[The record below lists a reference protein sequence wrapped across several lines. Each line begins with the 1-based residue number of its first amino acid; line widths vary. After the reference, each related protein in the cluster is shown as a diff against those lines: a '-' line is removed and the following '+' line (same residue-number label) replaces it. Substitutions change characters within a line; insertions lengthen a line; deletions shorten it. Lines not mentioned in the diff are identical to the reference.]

1 MEINKLNESNDPLIT
16 QSPAPGLVNLFRV
29 EDVLNLARA
38 NSLWPLTFGLA
49 CCAIE
54 LMAGGAARFDL
65 DRFGFGV
72 FRPSPRQADLMI
84 VAGTISRKMVPC
96 IKTLYDQMPSPKYV
110 IALGGCATAGGP
122 FKYPGQYGI
131 LEGIDKIIPVN
142 VYVPGCPPRPEALI
156 AGIMELQKQIKKGN
170 KNIAVRYSEYEP
182 LALSQKF
189 QGLVDW
195 VWVDCF
201 KDWSLSEH
209 DYRELKKH
217 FKLCLV
223 APELQGHPPSKTE
236 EFKNKLKQMPFDAVC
251 TKKPEQW

>member
-1 MEINKLNESNDPLIT
+1 MLT
-16 QSPAPGLVNLFRV
+16 QSPAPGLVNLFKV
-29 EDVLNLARA
+29 EDVLNMARA

-54 LMAGGAARFDL
+54 LMAGGAARFDM

-72 FRPSPRQADLMI
+72 FRPSPRQADVMI

-142 VYVPGCPPRPEALI
+142 VYIPGCPPRPEALI
-156 AGIMELQKQIKKGN
+156 AGIL
-170 KNIAVRYSEYEP
+170 
-182 LALSQKF
+182 
-189 QGLVDW
+189 
-195 VWVDCF
+195 
-201 KDWSLSEH
+201 
-209 DYRELKKH
+209 ELKKQILAGNVQGVMSPAVAH
-217 FKLCLV
+217 DSQDNWPAEYKNAISRAEFRQPKADPPQTEKPPVPTAPV
-223 APELQGHPPSKTE
+223 APTTPPPPASE
-236 EFKNKLKQMPFDAVC
+236 PKN
-251 TKKPEQW
+251 

>member
-1 MEINKLNESNDPLIT
+1 MEINKNPDYLNT

-29 EDVLNLARA
+29 EDMLNLARA

-54 LMAGGAARFDL
+54 LMAGGAARFDM

-156 AGIMELQKQIKKGN
+156 AGIMELQKQIKEGKTQGIMSPASVADSQDGRPAEY
-170 KNIAVRYSEYEP
+170 KNAISRAEFRKPPAPPTPPVTP
-182 LALSQKF
+182 VAAP
-189 QGLVDW
+189 
-195 VWVDCF
+195 
-201 KDWSLSEH
+201 
-209 DYRELKKH
+209 
-217 FKLCLV
+217 V
-223 APELQGHPPSKTE
+223 APAP
-236 EFKNKLKQMPFDAVC
+236 AV
-251 TKKPEQW
+251 

>member
-1 MEINKLNESNDPLIT
+1 VEVNRHLETNPEYLHT
-16 QSPAPGLVNLFRV
+16 QDASGVANLFKV
-29 EDVLNLARA
+29 EDVFNLARA

-54 LMAGGAARFDL
+54 LMAGGAARFDM

-96 IKTLYDQMPSPKYV
+96 IKTLYDQMPAPTYV

-156 AGIMELQKQIKKGN
+156 AGIMELQKQIKAGKVQGVMSPASVADSQDGRPADY
-170 KNIAVRYSEYEP
+170 KDAISRADFRKPVPPPAPPAAAAAPTPAPPAEP
-182 LALSQKF
+182 KA
-189 QGLVDW
+189 
-195 VWVDCF
+195 
-201 KDWSLSEH
+201 
-209 DYRELKKH
+209 
-217 FKLCLV
+217 
-223 APELQGHPPSKTE
+223 
-236 EFKNKLKQMPFDAVC
+236 
-251 TKKPEQW
+251 

>member
-1 MEINKLNESNDPLIT
+1 MEINPNLALDKDPDYLNT

-29 EDVLNLARA
+29 EDVLSLARA

-54 LMAGGAARFDL
+54 LMAGGAARFDM

-96 IKTLYDQMPSPKYV
+96 IKTLYDQMPAPKYV

-122 FKYPGQYGI
+122 FKFPGQYGI
-131 LEGIDKIIPVN
+131 LEGLDKIIPVN

-156 AGIMELQKQIKKGN
+156 AGIIELQKQIVSGKSQGVMSPATTKDSQDSRPAEYKNAISRAEFRKPVPTASTAATPSSQEVKK
-170 KNIAVRYSEYEP
+170 
-182 LALSQKF
+182 
-189 QGLVDW
+189 
-195 VWVDCF
+195 
-201 KDWSLSEH
+201 
-209 DYRELKKH
+209 
-217 FKLCLV
+217 
-223 APELQGHPPSKTE
+223 
-236 EFKNKLKQMPFDAVC
+236 
-251 TKKPEQW
+251 

>member
-1 MEINKLNESNDPLIT
+1 
-16 QSPAPGLVNLFRV
+16 V
-29 EDVLNLARA
+29 EDVLNMARA

-54 LMAGGAARFDL
+54 LMAGGAARFDM

-72 FRPSPRQADLMI
+72 FRPSPRQADVMI

-122 FKYPGQYGI
+122 FKFPGQYGI

-156 AGIMELQKQIKKGN
+156 AGILELQRQIKAGKTQGVMSPAVVHDSQDNRPAEYKNAISRTEFRKPPASTPTPAAGPEN
-170 KNIAVRYSEYEP
+170 KS
-182 LALSQKF
+182 
-189 QGLVDW
+189 
-195 VWVDCF
+195 
-201 KDWSLSEH
+201 
-209 DYRELKKH
+209 
-217 FKLCLV
+217 
-223 APELQGHPPSKTE
+223 
-236 EFKNKLKQMPFDAVC
+236 
-251 TKKPEQW
+251 

>member
-1 MEINKLNESNDPLIT
+1 MVRFFK
-16 QSPAPGLVNLFRV
+16 V
-29 EDVLNLARA
+29 EDVFNMARA

-54 LMAGGAARFDL
+54 LMAGGAARFDM

-72 FRPSPRQADLMI
+72 FRPSPRQSDLMI

-142 VYVPGCPPRPEALI
+142 VYIPGCPPRPEALI
-156 AGIMELQKQIKKGN
+156 AGILELQKQIKEGRTQGVMSPAAVN
-170 KNIAVRYSEYEP
+170 DSQDARPAEYKNAMSR
-182 LALSQKF
+182 A
-189 QGLVDW
+189 
-195 VWVDCF
+195 
-201 KDWSLSEH
+201 
-209 DYRELKKH
+209 
-217 FKLCLV
+217 
-223 APELQGHPPSKTE
+223 
-236 EFKNKLKQMPFDAVC
+236 EFRKQV
-251 TKKPEQW
+251 

>member
-1 MEINKLNESNDPLIT
+1 MKESQDPLLT

-156 AGIMELQKQIKKGN
+156 AGIMELQKQMKRGN
-170 KNIAVRYSEYEP
+170 VQGVMSPAVIHDSQDSRPAEYKNAISRAEFRKP
-182 LALSQKF
+182 TPPPAPPAAATPPP
-189 QGLVDW
+189 
-195 VWVDCF
+195 
-201 KDWSLSEH
+201 
-209 DYRELKKH
+209 
-217 FKLCLV
+217 
-223 APELQGHPPSKTE
+223 APESK
-236 EFKNKLKQMPFDAVC
+236 A
-251 TKKPEQW
+251 

>member
-1 MEINKLNESNDPLIT
+1 MEVNRGLETNPDYLHT
-16 QSPAPGLVNLFRV
+16 QDASGVANFFKV
-29 EDVLNLARA
+29 EDVFNLARA

-54 LMAGGAARFDL
+54 LMAGGAARFDM

-96 IKTLYDQMPSPKYV
+96 IKTLYDQMPAPKYV

-142 VYVPGCPPRPEALI
+142 VYIPGCPPRPEALI
-156 AGIMELQKQIKKGN
+156 AGIIELQKQIKEGRVQGAMSPASVIDSQDGRPADY
-170 KNIAVRYSEYEP
+170 KN
-182 LALSQKF
+182 ALS
-189 QGLVDW
+189 
-195 VWVDCF
+195 
-201 KDWSLSEH
+201 
-209 DYRELKKH
+209 R
-217 FKLCLV
+217 
-223 APELQGHPPSKTE
+223 A
-236 EFKNKLKQMPFDAVC
+236 EFR
-251 TKKPEQW
+251 KP

>member
-1 MEINKLNESNDPLIT
+1 MEIKPASGLETNPDYLNT

-29 EDVLNLARA
+29 EDVLNLASA

-49 CCAIE
+49 YCAIE
-54 LMAGGAARFDL
+54 LMAGGAARFDM

-156 AGIMELQKQIKKGN
+156 AGIIELQKQIKSGN
-170 KNIAVRYSEYEP
+170 TQGVMSSASVQDSQDNRPAEYKNAMSRAEFRKPSAPPTPPAVTSSP
-182 LALSQKF
+182 Q
-189 QGLVDW
+189 
-195 VWVDCF
+195 
-201 KDWSLSEH
+201 SLSG
-209 DYRELKKH
+209 DQPDSRLRGNDK
-217 FKLCLV
+217 
-223 APELQGHPPSKTE
+223 
-236 EFKNKLKQMPFDAVC
+236 
-251 TKKPEQW
+251 

>member
-1 MEINKLNESNDPLIT
+1 MEIEKTLLDT
-16 QSPAPGLVNLFRV
+16 QTPPPGLVNLFRV
-29 EDVLNLARA
+29 EDVLNMARA

-96 IKTLYDQMPSPKYV
+96 IKTLYDQMPAPKYV
-110 IALGGCATAGGP
+110 IALGGCATGGGP

-142 VYVPGCPPRPEALI
+142 VYIPGCPPRPEALI
-156 AGIMELQKQIKKGN
+156 AGILELQKQILAGKAQGQMTPAVVHDSQDN
-170 KNIAVRYSEYEP
+170 RPAEYKNAMSRTEFRKLPAPPAAPAATPPPAVPPSP
-182 LALSQKF
+182 
-189 QGLVDW
+189 
-195 VWVDCF
+195 
-201 KDWSLSEH
+201 
-209 DYRELKKH
+209 
-217 FKLCLV
+217 
-223 APELQGHPPSKTE
+223 APELK
-236 EFKNKLKQMPFDAVC
+236 
-251 TKKPEQW
+251 

>member
-1 MEINKLNESNDPLIT
+1 MEVNPNPALDQDPNYLNT
-16 QSPAPGLVNLFRV
+16 QSPASGIVNLFRV

-54 LMAGGAARFDL
+54 LMAGGAARFDM

-122 FKYPGQYGI
+122 FKYPGQYAI

-156 AGIMELQKQIKKGN
+156 AGVIELQKQILSGKTQGVMSPASVKDSQDGRPAEY
-170 KNIAVRYSEYEP
+170 KNAMSRAEFRKPVP
-182 LALSQKF
+182 PPAAA
-189 QGLVDW
+189 
-195 VWVDCF
+195 
-201 KDWSLSEH
+201 
-209 DYRELKKH
+209 
-217 FKLCLV
+217 
-223 APELQGHPPSKTE
+223 APAAPATPATPEKTS
-236 EFKNKLKQMPFDAVC
+236 
-251 TKKPEQW
+251 

>member
-1 MEINKLNESNDPLIT
+1 MEINKDPQYLQT
-16 QSPAPGLVNLFRV
+16 QTPSALANFFKV
-29 EDVLNLARA
+29 EQVFDMARA

-54 LMAGGAARFDL
+54 FMAGGAARFDL

-72 FRPSPRQADLMI
+72 ARPSPRQSDLMI

-96 IKTLYDQMPSPKYV
+96 IKTLYDQMPAPKYV

-156 AGIMELQKQIKKGN
+156 AGIL
-170 KNIAVRYSEYEP
+170 
-182 LALSQKF
+182 
-189 QGLVDW
+189 
-195 VWVDCF
+195 
-201 KDWSLSEH
+201 
-209 DYRELKKH
+209 ELKRQVEKNEV
-217 FKLCLV
+217 KGVMSPASV
-223 APELQGHPPSKTE
+223 ADSQDARPAEYKNAISRAEFRKPAATPQPAAPPAPAQS
-236 EFKNKLKQMPFDAVC
+236 
-251 TKKPEQW
+251 

>member
-1 MEINKLNESNDPLIT
+1 MEISPHLEIHKDPNYLIT
-16 QSPAPGLVNLFRV
+16 QSPAPGLVNLFRI

-54 LMAGGAARFDL
+54 LMAGGAARFDM

-72 FRPSPRQADLMI
+72 FRPSPKQADLMI

-156 AGIMELQKQIKKGN
+156 AGIIELQKQIKSGKTQGAMSPASVKDSQDN
-170 KNIAVRYSEYEP
+170 RPAEYKNAISRAEFRKP
-182 LALSQKF
+182 ITTQAAPTPAAAPSQEK
-189 QGLVDW
+189 
-195 VWVDCF
+195 
-201 KDWSLSEH
+201 SS
-209 DYRELKKH
+209 
-217 FKLCLV
+217 
-223 APELQGHPPSKTE
+223 
-236 EFKNKLKQMPFDAVC
+236 
-251 TKKPEQW
+251 

>member
-1 MEINKLNESNDPLIT
+1 MEINKDPQYLNT

-54 LMAGGAARFDL
+54 LMAGGAARFDM

-96 IKTLYDQMPSPKYV
+96 IKTLYDQMPAPKYV

-156 AGIMELQKQIKKGN
+156 AGIIELQKQIKEGKTQGVMSPAAVNDSQDARPAEYKNAMSRAEFRKTPPPVARQQDGPVLPGQAGAGN
-170 KNIAVRYSEYEP
+170 
-182 LALSQKF
+182 
-189 QGLVDW
+189 
-195 VWVDCF
+195 
-201 KDWSLSEH
+201 
-209 DYRELKKH
+209 
-217 FKLCLV
+217 
-223 APELQGHPPSKTE
+223 
-236 EFKNKLKQMPFDAVC
+236 
-251 TKKPEQW
+251 